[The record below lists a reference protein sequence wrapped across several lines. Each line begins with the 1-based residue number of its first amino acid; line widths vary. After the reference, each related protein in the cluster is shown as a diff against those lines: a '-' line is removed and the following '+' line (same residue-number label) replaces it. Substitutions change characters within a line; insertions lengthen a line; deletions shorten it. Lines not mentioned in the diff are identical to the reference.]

1 MPAPKVIHDLLAR
14 LARTRGTAP
23 AAMDGDNHM
32 DYASLAAEV
41 DRFAKALLATGI
53 RPRDR
58 VATMVP
64 PSLDFWLTCHAAVS
78 IGAIWHGLN
87 PVYRE
92 RDFTYILGDAKPTLV
107 FTRSPWDGRDYC
119 AELQAAGP
127 AVPHFVALG
136 EPNGR
141 AVAQEAFLARGASV
155 SDADLAAARAA
166 VRPEDIAVIVY
177 TSGTTGQPKGAML
190 SHRAIVQSALD
201 NAAWMKPERLAC
213 SVNAAVINHVGG
225 LNNLCMNVLAGGG
238 RIVFHH
244 RADPHKLGE
253 LRRRER
259 PTYLVTSPTGFMMS
273 MAGQNF
279 DAAKLDHFQLIVC
292 GGATTP
298 EAILRAWEPC
308 GARITSVYGQT
319 ETTGIVTRT
328 DEDAPIADV
337 AETIGK
343 PLPQC
348 EFRVARADGSEAGV
362 DEHGELQMR
371 GAYAMSGYF
380 GREEATRE
388 AFTADGYL
396 RTGDI
401 GYRRADG
408 NLVFVG
414 RIKEMFKSG
423 GYNVYPMEIEQ
434 AIAEHPAVLLAA
446 VLPVPHPMYQE
457 VGHAFVMPHPGESVS
472 ADELRTF
479 LKQRIANYKVP
490 KDFDVEQALPLLPN
504 GKIDKQALVARL
516 AARSIDT
523 SEARP

>member
-1 MPAPKVIHDLLAR
+1 MATLRCIHELLAER
-14 LARTRGTAP
+14 VEAHPQAI
-23 AAMDGDNHM
+23 AALDGDLSLT
-32 DYASLAAEV
+32 YAALGAEV
-41 DRFAKALLATGI
+41 DVIARALLASGI
-53 RPRDR
+53 QRGDR
-58 VATMVP
+58 VATMAP
-64 PSLDFWLTCHAAVS
+64 PSSEFWLQYLATVS

-92 RDFTYILGDAKPTLV
+92 RDFTYILGDARPRLV
-107 FTRSPWDGRDYC
+107 FTRSPWEGRDYC

-127 AVPHFVALG
+127 QVETFVAIG
-136 EPNGR
+136 QANGR
-141 AVAQEAFLARGASV
+141 ACQFTDFVNRASEI
-155 SDADLAAARAA
+155 SDATLQTARAA
-166 VRPEDIAVIVY
+166 IDPEDCAVIVY

-201 NAAWMKPERLAC
+201 NARWMRSERLAC

-225 LNNLCMNVLAGGG
+225 LNNLCMNVFAGGG

-244 RADPHKLGE
+244 KADPHKLGE

-259 PTYLVTSPTGFMMS
+259 PSYLVTSPTGFMMS
-273 MAGQNF
+273 MNAPNF
-279 DAAKLDHFQLIVC
+279 AAAKLDHFKLIVC

-328 DEDAPIADV
+328 DEDASIADV

-348 EFRVARADGSEAGV
+348 EFRVARTDGSECDPG
-362 DEHGELQMR
+362 ENGELQMR

-380 GREEATRE
+380 GRPEATRE
-388 AFTADGYL
+388 AFTEDGYL
-396 RTGDI
+396 HTGDI
-401 GYRRADG
+401 GHRRADG

-414 RIKEMFKSG
+414 RLKEMFKSG

-446 VLPVPHPMYQE
+446 VLPVPHPLYQE
-457 VGHAFVMPHPGESVS
+457 VGHAFVMPHPGQQVDEG
-472 ADELRTF
+472 ELREF

-490 KDFDVEQALPLLPN
+490 KGFDVEPALPLLPN
-504 GKIDKQALVARL
+504 GKIDKLALKQRL
-516 AARSIDT
+516 AARPS
-523 SEARP
+523 